1 MSYTAIDIQRF
12 VGNAIEKAS
21 MDNNMGIKFDI
32 DNFMKSISNTNG
44 DERRDDVVVE
54 KEEMKEKVVVKKE
67 IERINAQQ
75 EKKKLTKEERQA
87 NKDAKDAVKKA
98 KEQAKADKESEKQAK
113 EQAKAD
119 KLAAKEAEKQ
129 AKEQAKADKLAAK
142 EAEKQA
148 KEQAKAAKEAVK
160 KDKKDKKDKKK
171 EDAKPKAKRG
181 RPKKDNVVVAAGDY
195 IENVEAQSV
204 DLLQQLSQDVQSG
217 IASSDVTDTTS
228 NDDDG
233 EKFEDVQVHLFEFA
247 GVMYYKSDD
256 HVLYHHDTQD
266 EIGSWDPVSNVIVY
280 KEEE

>member
-98 KEQAKADKESEKQAK
+98 KEQAKADKES
-113 EQAKAD
+113 
-119 KLAAKEAEKQ
+119 EKQ